1 MTGKRANTDRRLRIG
16 LARRGP
22 GAGPA
27 EVSRQRNFQP
37 DRRIAPARSRHLVQS
52 AGVLTSLLLV
62 GCGPSPNFE
71 SAGIG
76 RTGVTGAGEV
86 SIPVPPGENGS
97 GDLLVAILGAPGN
110 PNTSGPEGWT
120 SVPGFGGFNGA
131 LCQSDG
137 QGTACQLT
145 VFYKIADGSEST
157 ASFSWGGRRQA
168 AAAVVR
174 FSNVDVNEPIGAV
187 DQQRGSSDTP
197 RAPTIDTTRDGSRA
211 LRIAVGELDEA
222 GRFLRG
228 AVALADEPPSSRLS
242 IVSFPPRRKRSNE
255 RLRPAAG
262 LVRPDRAR
270 RRAGG
275 VGHPSRVDRS
285 LRSRLVGAR
294 RRRPVAHRHDRD
306 QAAGRVGAPGLAR
319 RARPG

>member
-37 DRRIAPARSRHLVQS
+37 DRRVAPARSRRLVRS

-187 DQQRGSSDTP
+187 GQQRGSSDTP

-242 IVSFPPRRKRSNE
+242 IVSFPPAADDPTNGCGPPLASCDQIE
-255 RLRPAAG
+255 RAVGLAVSDTRHASTGPSGPVSWELGGGDQWLTATIEIKRPAG
-262 LVRPDRAR
+262 
-270 RRAGG
+270 
-275 VGHPSRVDRS
+275 
-285 LRSRLVGAR
+285 
-294 RRRPVAHRHDRD
+294 
-306 QAAGRVGAPGLAR
+306 
-319 RARPG
+319 